1 MASITITISAQC
13 IFLSPLLSFLT
24 VKNGSRGF
32 FLNRLSLFFSRYL
45 FYSSKM
51 RFYLFLVVV
60 VDLVLNTI
68 RVHLKKNAVQ
78 VIENENVT
86 MELLHP
92 FF

>member
-1 MASITITISAQC
+1 
-13 IFLSPLLSFLT
+13 
-24 VKNGSRGF
+24 
-32 FLNRLSLFFSRYL
+32 
-45 FYSSKM
+45 
-51 RFYLFLVVV
+51 
-60 VDLVLNTI
+60 LNTI

>member
-1 MASITITISAQC
+1 MIGR
-13 IFLSPLLSFLT
+13 LWRGR
-24 VKNGSRGF
+24 VSRGF
-32 FLNRLSLFFSRYL
+32 FFLNRVCRYFFRD
-45 FYSSKM
+45 FFIHSSKM
-51 RFYLFLVVV
+51 RLFYLFLIVV